1 MRLGF
6 GLIVGLLVVLLGVS
20 IVLRAVFQIE
30 VPLFRTA
37 LGLALVFF
45 GAKLVFDA
53 WSPSRV
59 HAPESAAL
67 MEGRTFAPTGAT
79 GLGDLKYSV
88 TLGTGTVDL
97 TGLPAEGPPRRVE
110 VDTVFGQT
118 VIRVDP
124 AVPYEVDA
132 SAAFGEAR
140 LPSRDATFFGSAHYR
155 SGGPPHLL
163 LKMNVVFGQAEIRE
177 VSVEREQPL
186 PVTPRDELGA
196 PAG

>member
-20 IVLRAVFQIE
+20 IVLRAVFQID

-45 GAKLVFDA
+45 GVKLVFDA

-59 HAPESAAL
+59 RAPETAAL
-67 MEGRTFAPTGAT
+67 LEGRSFAPTAAT
-79 GLGDLKYSV
+79 GPGDLKYSV
-88 TLGTGTVDL
+88 TLGSGTVDL
-97 TGLPAEGPPRRVE
+97 TRLSPEGPPRRVE

-124 AVPYEVDA
+124 AIPYEVDA

-140 LPSRDATFFGSAHYR
+140 LPNRDATFFGSAHYR
-155 SGGPPHLL
+155 SGQAPHLM
-163 LKMNVVFGQAEIRE
+163 LKLNVVFGQAEIQE
-177 VSVEREQPL
+177 MTVERAHRVPL
-186 PVTPRDELGA
+186 APPLEA
-196 PAG
+196 SQPAG